1 MKLLFRWR
9 WPLLGLTLVLGVL
22 IAPYLKPALRIDN
35 SLTAWFIQEDPAL
48 QSYYE
53 FQEYFGNDEL
63 LILVYHRPEGLM
75 EQEPLKRIQALSD
88 SLPGLD
94 GVARV
99 YGPASA
105 QVPERAAL
113 TTTTRPLLRD
123 ENIDPQK
130 VRETLLEQ
138 DFLRG
143 QFFREDL
150 HTVRLLIK
158 LENSPDFAQERG
170 RILDDIK
177 ASSSHF
183 LDPEHTYYGGVGIIY
198 EALNDLSKQD
208 FARFIGV
215 GYLLMFVFIYLLYR
229 RWYYVLYAVITVG
242 VSTYFTLS
250 IYGLLGFQLNLM
262 TTLIPAIIILL
273 CVMDVMHII
282 NEYSQQDPRKSAK
295 IRSIQALRVIGKPC
309 LFTTFTTMA
318 GFLTLAFTPIR
329 ILVTFGIF
337 SALGIFLGLA
347 FSILFGFFFL
357 PAGRTPPAQRNTAD
371 RLQRWQDHVLSRPR
385 RYSLIAGGLAII
397 AALGVSRINVDT
409 NSAQYLPP
417 DHPVR
422 QDDRAIQ
429 AHWGPYM
436 PLEFLIHPSD
446 SLDLR
451 SPQLLRSLI
460 KLEESITKLEG
471 VGAVTG
477 YHDIYASALKN
488 RYGEDWKKHFHK
500 TTVLRNIGRQAEFL
514 FPEIVR
520 SFTTQDY
527 HLGRLLLEGNLVSA
541 AKLDATID
549 SIQDYQE
556 QYLAPYARLEVSG
569 YQSLYSKIVDY
580 VTRAQVESLSIAAGI
595 IFLLLWLFL
604 RDFKLALL
612 SLIPNLLPI
621 LVMLGFMGWTG
632 IPLDTAT
639 ACIASIVLSFS
650 VDDTMHF
657 SYYYRKL
664 YRSGQRGP
672 MALRNTVGHVGRA
685 ILYTSAV
692 LFTGYSL
699 MLFGSLRTVI
709 YFGALASVAIV
720 VALFSQLV
728 IFPILLRRFHH

>member
-1 MKLLFRWR
+1 MKVLFRWR
-9 WPLLGLTLVLGVL
+9 WLLLGITLGLGVL
-22 IAPYLKPALRIDN
+22 IAPYLKPALQIDN

-53 FQEYFGNDEL
+53 YQDSFGNDEL

-75 EQEPLKRIQALSD
+75 QTEPLERIKALSD
-88 SLPGLD
+88 SLTKLD

-99 YGPASA
+99 YGPASS
-105 QVPERAAL
+105 QVPVTGAL
-113 TTTTRPLLRD
+113 NTTSRPLLGSSG
-123 ENIDPQK
+123 IDPQR
-130 VRETLLEQ
+130 VEETLLQE
-138 DFLRG
+138 DFLRE

-150 HTVRLLIK
+150 HTLRLLIK
-158 LENSPDFAQERG
+158 LENSPDFQNKRG
-170 RILDDIK
+170 RILDRVQ
-177 ASSSHF
+177 STSGHF
-183 LDPEHTYYGGVGIIY
+183 LEAGQTYYGGVGVIY

-208 FARFIGV
+208 FTRFIGV

-229 RWYYVLYAVITVG
+229 RWYYVLYALITVG

-282 NEYSQQDPRKSAK
+282 NEYSQQDLRLSARE
-295 IRSIQALRVIGKPC
+295 RSIQALRVIGKPC

-337 SALGIFLGLA
+337 SALGIFLGLV
-347 FSILFGFFFL
+347 FSVLFGFFFL
-357 PAGRTPPAQRNTAD
+357 PAGRTPPPQQNTAK
-371 RLQRWQDHVLSRPR
+371 RLKSWQDHVLSRPW
-385 RYSLIAGGLAII
+385 RYSLIAGALALL
-397 AALGVSRINVDT
+397 AALGVSRIDVDT
-409 NSAQYLPP
+409 NSVQYLPP

-436 PLEFLIHPSD
+436 PLEFLVYPAD
-446 SLDLR
+446 SMDLR
-451 SPQLLRSLI
+451 SPPLLRGLI
-460 KLEESITKLEG
+460 KLEESIAKLEG
-471 VGAVTG
+471 IGAVTG
-477 YHDIYASALKN
+477 YHDIYASALQN
-488 RYGEDWKKHFHK
+488 RYGADWKKHFHK
-500 TTVLRNIGRQAEFL
+500 TTVLENIGRQAEFL
-514 FPEIVR
+514 FPEVVQ

-527 HLGRLLLEGNLVSA
+527 QLGRLLLEGSLISA
-541 AKLDATID
+541 ASLDATID
-549 SIQDYQE
+549 SIQSLE
-556 QYLAPYARLEVSG
+556 KQYLAPHARLEVSG

-580 VTRAQVESLSIAAGI
+580 VTRAQVQSLSIAAGI

-604 RDFKLALL
+604 RDFKLAVL

-664 YRSGQRGP
+664 YREGQRGP

-685 ILYTSAV
+685 ILYTSTV
-692 LFTGYSL
+692 LFTGYFL

-709 YFGALASVAIV
+709 YFGALASVAIA

-728 IFPILLRRFHH
+728 LFPLLLRRFHH